1 MKIEYSYNGVTVSVE
16 LNNDEMGE
24 VNPHDIVNKIADLA
38 HAVSLYDSGHINI
51 KVQH

>member
-1 MKIEYSYNGVTVSVE
+1 MKIEYSYAGVTVSVE

-24 VNPHDIVNKIADLA
+24 VNPYDIVTKIADLA
-38 HAVSLYDSGHINI
+38 HAVGMYESGHINI